1 MPYPVELTL
10 FIVIGVLLAG
20 FFLFLFFYG
29 PLKGFLY
36 ERYTIRMY
44 YKAVHRIALNQD
56 FYLINKWSR
65 QIYDAEAQWIHVD
78 HLLFGNKYIYVIKD
92 RYYRGVIS
100 GKIEDPNWTNYIGK
114 KKKKVPSNPMILNK
128 IRTDRLSL
136 LTGLNRKYFISI
148 VLVNDD
154 CLVTPFE
161 NQQEDNLLVPMGKL
175 EKLIEAIEARKDVAP
190 LKKEQLAIA
199 VRDFAELNQTESK
212 YGRKKN

>member
-1 MPYPVELTL
+1 M
-10 FIVIGVLLAG
+10 
-20 FFLFLFFYG
+20 
-29 PLKGFLY
+29 
-36 ERYTIRMY
+36 
-44 YKAVHRIALNQD
+44 
-56 FYLINKWSR
+56 
-65 QIYDAEAQWIHVD
+65 
-78 HLLFGNKYIYVIKD
+78 IKD

-161 NQQEDNLLVPMGKL
+161 NQQEDNLLVPIGKL

-212 YGRKKN
+212 HGRKKD